1 MRTELTFVV
10 FRGRVCGNT
19 DEGRVFF
26 LPYRQIDFL
35 QINRAVKEA
44 EIRQLFGESES
55 PRSGLVAPPP
65 GSALGLT
72 IPVPPKSGLHI
83 VAAPGSSPQVIPL
96 APQIP
101 AAALRPPGPRPI
113 LPVSRVPT
121 APAAAHP
128 AGSTL
133 SNVPAAALIPPGGA
147 GNGSIPPAPPRN
159 SILERLR
166 AQRNAILPPR
176 PPGR

>member
-72 IPVPPKSGLHI
+72 IPVPPKSG
-83 VAAPGSSPQVIPL
+83 SPQVIPL

-113 LPVSRVPT
+113 LPVSRIPT

-128 AGSTL
+128 AGS
-133 SNVPAAALIPPGGA
+133 SMANVPAAALIPPGGA